1 MFKFFKKKNSR
12 INKISYIGS
21 SFILKEPGEVFSR
34 GGYKFDPL
42 DLLAIEIKCLKRLE
56 KYKHFPKIVSALD
69 GGSFVMTNNGDI
81 VNKNNLPA
89 SWELQVVNIVN
100 ALEECNIIHRDI
112 KIDNIVVDKDRN
124 ISLIDFGW
132 AIIDG
137 DYYISSRDVLP
148 IKKENIYNNQFALY
162 NALKSLTKENKY

>member
-1 MFKFFKKKNSR
+1 
-12 INKISYIGS
+12 
-21 SFILKEPGEVFSR
+21 
-34 GGYKFDPL
+34 
-42 DLLAIEIKCLKRLE
+42 
-56 KYKHFPKIVSALD
+56 
-69 GGSFVMTNNGDI
+69 MTNNGDI
-81 VNKNNLPA
+81 VNKNNLPD
-89 SWELQVVNIVN
+89 SWELQVANIVN
-100 ALEECNIIHRDI
+100 ALEECNIVHRDI

-162 NALKSLTKENKY
+162 NALKPLTKENKY